1 MGFSVSNGQIIGPN
15 GQPFIAGGVDIWA
28 GQVINDP
35 TGSANLIASLFP
47 NANMVRIAAGDGY
60 AADTAAALTPF
71 VNLMT
76 SKGIVVEIGNYNPAL
91 TSNVGSGQALT
102 DELAWFTSLATAF
115 KGNPYVWFSTDNEP
129 SDQVPHTVAR
139 RVPNSSPSTMLSAP
153 PAALR

>member
-91 TSNVGSGQALT
+91 TSNVGSGQGT
-102 DELAWFTSLATAF
+102 HWTSSPGSPASRQPSRATPPSGSA
-115 KGNPYVWFSTDNEP
+115 PTTSQVTST
-129 SDQVPHTVAR
+129 HTVAR